1 MMSEHSPESP
11 PGHLDIDAVSAY
23 IDRDFG
29 PSDLNTL
36 ESHLAQCPACA
47 REVLEIQTAVL
58 LLAGLPQYE
67 PRRSFCLGLEHARA
81 SRRRGHSLSPDI
93 FAAQAALP
101 GQPSPAHF
109 GAARTASWL
118 PGLHAAAL
126 VVGAL
131 LLLVTVGDLAG
142 LSSSAPNVAELAA
155 PTALAESQPQQAV
168 MPAPVAD
175 NEAAPATGRTSA
187 FLAAEPADG
196 TGSGAGAS
204 EGVPAGEAAA
214 PRLAATVAVA
224 SVTQA
229 VSSRQ
234 APERQEANPAA
245 AANAESAQPASG
257 SPSRLRMLEL
267 TLAIVLA
274 WLVVSIAG
282 LRWIRRTR

>member
-1 MMSEHSPESP
+1 MMSEHSPERL

-29 PSDLNTL
+29 ADDLSTI

-67 PRRSFCLGLEHARA
+67 PRRSFCLGIEHARA
-81 SRRRGHSLSPDI
+81 GRRRGRHLDPGI
-93 FAAQAALP
+93 FAGHAALP
-101 GQPSPAHF
+101 GQPPPAQI
-109 GAARTASWL
+109 GAARAASWL

-142 LSSSAPNVAELAA
+142 LSTGAPNVAELAA
-155 PTALAESQPQQAV
+155 PTALAESPPQQVA
-168 MPAPVAD
+168 MPAPAVD
-175 NEAAPATGRTSA
+175 NEAAPGRASA
-187 FLAAEPADG
+187 FLRAEQADG
-196 TGSGAGAS
+196 TGPGAGAS

-229 VSSRQ
+229 VSNRQ
-234 APERQEANPAA
+234 TPARQQANS
-245 AANAESAQPASG
+245 AETEGAPASDG
-257 SPSRLRMLEL
+257 QPSRLRMLEL
-267 TLAIVLA
+267 ALAVVLA

-282 LRWIRRTR
+282 LRWIRRLR